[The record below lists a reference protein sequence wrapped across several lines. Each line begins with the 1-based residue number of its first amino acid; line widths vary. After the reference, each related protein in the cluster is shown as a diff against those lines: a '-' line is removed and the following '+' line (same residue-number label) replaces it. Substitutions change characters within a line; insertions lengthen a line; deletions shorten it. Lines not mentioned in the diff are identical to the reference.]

1 MQERMFLN
9 ILFFNGVVE
18 TWNSLPLSIREAT
31 GVNIFKALVKK
42 FFMD

>member
-9 ILFFNGVVE
+9 ILFLKVVE
-18 TWNSLPLSIREAT
+18 TWNSVPLFIREAT
-31 GVNIFKALVKK
+31 SVNIFKALVRK